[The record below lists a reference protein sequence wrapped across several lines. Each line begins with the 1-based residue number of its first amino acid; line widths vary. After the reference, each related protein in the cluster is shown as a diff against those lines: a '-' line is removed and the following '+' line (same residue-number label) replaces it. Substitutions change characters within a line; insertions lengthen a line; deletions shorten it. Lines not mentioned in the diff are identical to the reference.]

1 MIYCLYFSP
10 KGGTAEMEKNIIDQ
24 IVDLF
29 RKLTPD
35 QKKEIVEKVREMLK
49 SK

>member
-1 MIYCLYFSP
+1 
-10 KGGTAEMEKNIIDQ
+10 MEKNIVKEI
-24 IVDLF
+24 IELF

-35 QKKEIVEKVREMLK
+35 QKKEIVEAVRRMLE